1 MLHKNKGVN
10 KIKNED
16 GMETRIR
23 GRQNNNNKNP
33 EVEEGEP
40 RPMKQSIPG
49 IQKATNPLG
58 HVRRLQTGFFK
69 KTKLTGYS
77 LYLDV

>member
-23 GRQNNNNKNP
+23 GRQKHHHNNNKP
-33 EVEEGEP
+33 EVEEGKP
-40 RPMKQSIPG
+40 RPMKQ
-49 IQKATNPLG
+49 
-58 HVRRLQTGFFK
+58 
-69 KTKLTGYS
+69 
-77 LYLDV
+77 LYTWYTEGNHPMSEGSGWASPRSQN